1 MKGRKDGR
9 REEYQL
15 FSIMKFAGTFKFRLL
30 VMPISFKY
38 LKNIETDSS
47 GNFIVYQ
54 EMRCYFLTAQ
64 RLDTESS
71 MEAVIGFQMNK
82 GKEDVYFA
90 IRGSKTAD
98 DIDMRKEFKAKLIS
112 PSCFTM
118 ITIGLF
124 ASVNDVLTSLS
135 HTIES
140 SPTTKCRGRGVH
152 ISSRE

>member
-1 MKGRKDGR
+1 MTGRKDGR

-15 FSIMKFAGTFKFRLL
+15 LSIMKFAGTFKFRLL

-98 DIDMRKEFKAKLIS
+98 DVILIERNRERNVQRWKV
-112 PSCFTM
+112 
-118 ITIGLF
+118 
-124 ASVNDVLTSLS
+124 ASKKYWSKTNN
-135 HTIES
+135 I
-140 SPTTKCRGRGVH
+140 
-152 ISSRE
+152 I